1 MRRFFKSIAIF
12 GGTVGLAL
20 GLAAMAPAHAAGPAN
35 AASNARAALAPLS
48 VQAVDAEVQL
58 IHDHRR
64 WRGDRRHWH
73 RDRRHRPGHRHHYRS
88 GPSFS
93 FHFGPPPRYHAPPPR
108 YRHAPP
114 RHAYR
119 LPASHVR
126 WCHNRYRSYRAS
138 DNTFQPYHGPRRQC
152 RSPYF

>member
-35 AASNARAALAPLS
+35 GASQARAALAPLALK
-48 VQAVDAEVQL
+48 AVDAEVQL
-58 IHDHRR
+58 VHDHRR
-64 WRGDRRHWH
+64 WH
-73 RDRRHRPGHRHHYRS
+73 RDRRHRHRDRRHHYR
-88 GPSFS
+88 GGTSFY
-93 FHFGPPPRYHAPPPR
+93 FHFGPPPRYHAPPR

-119 LPASHVR
+119 LPAAHVR
-126 WCHNRYRSYRAS
+126 WCHNRYRSYRVS